1 MSLLRLLLTA
11 LGWPLCWT
19 AVYAADVWFP
29 DASWAWVVLPL
40 LGAALLSLAASGPHP
55 WCTWLW
61 GLVLGNLGICLCI
74 AFQVPAFL
82 VNLRHP
88 GYGPLSAGGGFGVWV
103 LTFHTRRTLLLA
115 SPLVLALLTALA
127 RDRKA

>member
-1 MSLLRLLLTA
+1 MPRGPGRSCPCWVPFC
-11 LGWPLCWT
+11 WPWPP
-19 AVYAADVWFP
+19 AA
-29 DASWAWVVLPL
+29 
-40 LGAALLSLAASGPHP
+40 HP

-61 GLVLGNLGICLCI
+61 GLVLGNLGIRLCI

-82 VNLRHP
+82 VNLRHL
-88 GYGPLSAGGGFGVWV
+88 GYGRLSAGGGFGVWV